1 MEEQLVNFVGKEEK
15 TQLPGEAGGVVLGPG
30 KAEARGFPGGS
41 VVKKAPEDGS
51 DAGAEG
57 LTPGSGRSPG

>member
-1 MEEQLVNFVGKEEK
+1 MNSVGKEE

-41 VVKKAPEDGS
+41 VVKKVPEDGR

-57 LTPGSGRSPG
+57 LILGSGRSPG